1 MPCAEYAYAFAN
13 SMPALKHLI
22 GIGLTNDRLS
32 IAEKYYTTIIL
43 NANDDYPGSGH
54 SDPSAKGNAGE
65 GEY

>member
-1 MPCAEYAYAFAN
+1 
-13 SMPALKHLI
+13 MPALKHLI